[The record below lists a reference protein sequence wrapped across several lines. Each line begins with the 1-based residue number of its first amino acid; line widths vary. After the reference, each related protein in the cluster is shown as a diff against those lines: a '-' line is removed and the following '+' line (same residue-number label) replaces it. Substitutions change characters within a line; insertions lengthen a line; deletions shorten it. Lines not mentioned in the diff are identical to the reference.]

1 MKAKYVKTARAC
13 LPFVAS
19 LLCCVLLF
27 FMGKNT
33 SDADMKEALES
44 CIQEVSSE
52 CMGLYEYATTLETEN
67 ARLNKALNMCI
78 ADGKH

>member
-1 MKAKYVKTARAC
+1 MKAKYVKIARSS
-13 LPFVAS
+13 LPFVAA

-27 FMGKNT
+27 FLGKNT

-44 CIQEVSSE
+44 CIQEVSSK

-67 ARLNKALNMCI
+67 ARLNKALIMCVP
-78 ADGKH
+78 DEKH